1 MLTAAHARIGRTLA
15 CGATI
20 ALALSSVP
28 PWAYA
33 ITDPTQ
39 ADGQTQVEAEEG
51 VKTGH
56 DFVIAPIP
64 ISNPSIG
71 TGLALT
77 GMVLYK
83 LDQDSPESST
93 ALGAGYLSSGSWLVG
108 VGQKLNF
115 DADRYRL
122 IAALGL
128 GQVNYTFFGVGA
140 DSTSSG
146 VPIEQKVAGGMLDFR
161 RQIVEGLHIGLRY
174 SYGTV
179 KTSLQAPPAELAPI
193 LEGKELDLTIAGLG
207 PVASWDTRDRQF
219 SPTKGTFAEFKSNFA
234 NSAFGSDLAYQTYS
248 LAWNAYYSLGAP
260 NVLAARVY
268 LCKASESAPFFA
280 TCAYGTGSD
289 LRGYEAGRYR
299 DLNLIAA
306 QAEYRL
312 RLASRFG
319 AVVFAGTGSVAGSFG
334 DLFSSTSLPSAG
346 IGLRYLAVPS
356 QGVNIS
362 IDYAWG
368 KSGSS
373 GLYVYIGDSF

>member
-1 MLTAAHARIGRTLA
+1 MLSDAHQRMGRTLA
-15 CGATI
+15 YGGVLAI
-20 ALALSSVP
+20 ALSSLSQRT
-28 PWAYA
+28 YA

-39 ADGQTQVEAEEG
+39 TEGQTQVEPEQG
-51 VKTGH
+51 VKTGY
-56 DFVIAPIP
+56 DTVVAPIP

-71 TGLALT
+71 SGLALT

-83 LDQDSPESST
+83 VDQDSPESST

-108 VGQKLNF
+108 IGQKLNF

-122 IAALGL
+122 VAALGV
-128 GQVNYTFFGVGA
+128 GQVNYSFFGVGA
-140 DSTSSG
+140 DSTSVG
-146 VPIEQKVAGGMLDFR
+146 VPIEQKVAGGMVDFR
-161 RQIVEGLHIGLRY
+161 RQIIPGLHIGLRY

-179 KTSLQAPPAELAPI
+179 KTSLQAPPGQLAPI
-193 LEGKELDLTIAGLG
+193 LDGQELDLTIAGLG

-234 NSAFGSDLAYQTYS
+234 SSTFGSDLQFQTYS
-248 LAWNAYYSLGAP
+248 LAWNAYYALGAP

-268 LCKASESAPFFA
+268 LCKVSQSAPFFA
-280 TCAYGTGSD
+280 TCAYGAGSD

-319 AVVFAGTGSVAGSFG
+319 AVVFAGTGSVAHSFG
-334 DLFSSTSLPSAG
+334 DLFSSPSLPAAG

-362 IDYAWG
+362 VDYAWG